1 MKRMKKSIK
10 GSAVAFAIAAV
21 FTGSAIAH
29 ENTDDVLACV
39 VDVGFTTDGRVV
51 NPANGPDGT
60 QVDKAGQTGVWQAIS
75 KSDWAFQNPPTTDPC
90 MVPKSTKGRT
100 VTVQVEVYA
109 KNGDQCSMY
118 QSLGS
123 ANQKL
128 MQAKLG
134 EAWDTLIKLQ
144 AKADTL
150 SQPDRKG
157 KVKLAAGDTTQGGAA
172 LIVQAAQHAI
182 DCVAAQGPVN

>member
-1 MKRMKKSIK
+1 MKRITKSIK
-10 GSAVAFAIAAV
+10 GSAVAFAVAAV
-21 FTGSAIAH
+21 FAGGAMAH
-29 ENTDDVLACV
+29 DDTDSILACV
-39 VDVGFTTDGRVV
+39 VDVGFTTDGKTV
-51 NPANGPDGT
+51 NPANGPDGGT
-60 QVDKAGQTGVWQAIS
+60 ENVDGQTGVWQAIT
-75 KSDWAFQNPPTTDPC
+75 KSDWAFQSAPTTDPC
-90 MVPKSTKGRT
+90 MVPKNTKGKT
-100 VTVQVEVYA
+100 VTEQVAVSA

-128 MQAKLG
+128 MQGKLG
-134 EAWDTLIKLQ
+134 DAFSTLSKLK

-157 KVKLAAGDTTQGGAA
+157 KVKLAVGDTTQGGAA
-172 LIVQAAQHAI
+172 LIMQTVQHAM